1 MGRRTPHLTR
11 RRTNHTV
18 INNRTAPRLAVAA
31 ALAAAL
37 GAGPVQSALAD
48 VRAGAHPWSAGKTVT
63 AAKAAEPVKAERL
76 PDGDGGWQG
85 DGLSLNAADNKKVDA
100 FLTRARSAERTVS
113 PEMEAVARISHAT
126 LVGFDHRLKSPDSLK
141 RKVATAMKEAPGQT
155 VDATLARISDS
166 VRYTL
171 QWPDGSYTN
180 GVTIASSALA
190 LWGNDSVKWSNTW
203 GRKHGYKGI
212 NAAWRD
218 PHSQHVFEVQF
229 HTPSSKWAQ
238 EATHKLYEEQ
248 RLPTTSPE
256 RARELQERQD
266 AIFMSVPV
274 PDGAEDL
281 AVPAQARPQQAQ
293 TLPAPVERT
302 APAA

>member
-1 MGRRTPHLTR
+1 MIT
-11 RRTNHTV
+11 
-18 INNRTAPRLAVAA
+18 NRTAPRLAAVA

-37 GAGPVQSALAD
+37 SAGPVQSALAD
-48 VRAGAHPWSAGKTVT
+48 GRAGSHPVSAGKTV
-63 AAKAAEPVKAERL
+63 AAAGAAEPDKANKADRFR
-76 PDGDGGWQG
+76 DDKGGWKG
-85 DGLSLNAADNKKVDA
+85 DGLSLNAADNKKVDE
-100 FLTRARSAERTVS
+100 FLARARSAEQTVS
-113 PEMEAVARISHAT
+113 PEMQAVARISHAT
-126 LVGFDHRLKSPDSLK
+126 LIGFDHRLKSPDSLK
-141 RKVATAMKEAPGQT
+141 RKVATAMKETPGQT

-180 GVTIASSALA
+180 GVTIASSALS
-190 LWGNDSVKWSNTW
+190 LWGNDSVKWANTW
-203 GRKHGYKGI
+203 GRKHGYKAI

-218 PHSQHVFEVQF
+218 PHSRHVFEVQF

-256 RARELQERQD
+256 RARELQEQQN
-266 AIFMSVPV
+266 AIFESVPV

-281 AVPAQARPQQAQ
+281 TLPAAPAQGRQEPAR
-293 TLPAPVERT
+293 TLPAPVDQ
-302 APAA
+302 PAAAA